1 MDDQR
6 KLANQEHLDLLKQ
19 GVDIWNQWRKEHQD
33 IKPNL
38 KCANLDG
45 IDLSHAHLEEADLR
59 GTLLRGANLSG
70 AYFQGANLDGA
81 LLTGANLSDADLI
94 DTILAGANFSKANL
108 TNAWLTHADMS
119 STNLTGADL
128 SASNLSGADL
138 TGSFI
143 YAISAW
149 DINLTDTIQSD
160 LIITPPHD
168 PWQPRITLDNLEM
181 AQFIYLLLNNQKIR
195 SVIYTITSKV
205 VLILGRFTLE
215 RKTVLD
221 ALRNE
226 LRQHNYSPI
235 LFDFEKPA
243 SRDLTETV
251 STLAHLA
258 RFIIVD
264 LTDPSSAPHE
274 VAAVIPHTVVPVQP
288 LLLQEPLMIDG
299 KIVERREYAMFEDL
313 RRRHH
318 WVLPTFR
325 YQDTAELLASL
336 QAQIIAPA
344 EQKARELNP
353 PK

>member
-195 SVIYTITSKV
+195 SVIDTITSKV
-205 VLILGRFTLE
+205 VLI
-215 RKTVLD
+215 
-221 ALRNE
+221 
-226 LRQHNYSPI
+226 
-235 LFDFEKPA
+235 
-243 SRDLTETV
+243 
-251 STLAHLA
+251 LA

>member
-81 LLTGANLSDADLI
+81 LLTGANL
-94 DTILAGANFSKANL
+94 
-108 TNAWLTHADMS
+108 THADMS

-195 SVIYTITSKV
+195 SVIDTITSKV

-288 LLLQEPLMIDG
+288 ILSLQPLIIEG
-299 KIVERREYAMFEDL
+299 KAVERREYAMFQDL
-313 RRRHH
+313 RRRHP

-325 YQDTAELLASL
+325 YHDTTDLLASL
-336 QAQIIAPA
+336 KEHIIEPV
-344 EQKARELNP
+344 EQKAKELAQQ
-353 PK
+353 